1 MRLPRLGAAVLLS
14 AVVALAG
21 CSSPSQE
28 PSAAPSAAPDGA
40 FPVTIAHQYGSA
52 TVPAKPQRI
61 VTVGFNEADFVLA
74 LGEQPVGERQVLG
87 DFDADGRS
95 WAQAA
100 LGGTQPEKV
109 GSSELDFERIAALRP
124 DLILGVYSFMTQA
137 DYDRLSRIA
146 PTVAAPTADGATW
159 QQQMEITGQAL
170 GKQAEATRIVADTEQ
185 RFTDAIAANPSFQGK
200 SISVVL
206 WGLDSG
212 TYALEPT
219 DLRTRFWTDF
229 GFTPTA
235 VTGSV
240 GPESYGS
247 LEADVVVLMG
257 ATPEDMA
264 AEPTFGSLPAAQ
276 QNRVIY
282 TGGFGT
288 EINGAIGMSSP
299 LSLPVAI
306 DLATPRLAAATDG
319 DPANSTA

>member
-1 MRLPRLGAAVLLS
+1 MRFPRLGAAVLLS

-28 PSAAPSAAPDGA
+28 PAADTGGATDGA

-52 TVPAKPQRI
+52 TIPAKPERI
-61 VTVGFNEADFVLA
+61 VTIGFNEADFVLA
-74 LGEQPVGERQVLG
+74 LGEKPVGERQVLG

-109 GSSELDFERIAALRP
+109 GSSELDFEKIASLQP
-124 DLILGVYSFMTQA
+124 DLILGVYSFMEQA
-137 DYDRLSRIA
+137 DYDRLSKIA

-170 GKQAEATRIVADTEQ
+170 GKQAEAAQVVADTQ
-185 RFTDAIAANPSFQGK
+185 KKFTDAAAANPSFAGK
-200 SISVVL
+200 SVTVVL

-219 DLRTRFWTDF
+219 DLRSQFWADF
-229 GFTPTA
+229 GFTPTT

-240 GPESYGS
+240 SPESYGS
-247 LEADVVVLMG
+247 LEADVVVMMG
-257 ATPEDMA
+257 ATREDMA
-264 AEPTFGSLPAAQ
+264 AEPTFQSLPAAQ

-282 TGGFGT
+282 TGDFGT

-299 LSLPVAI
+299 LALPVAI

-319 DPANSTA
+319 DPSNSTD